1 VELGIFVPI
10 GNNGWIIST
19 NSPQYLPSFEL
30 NRSVT
35 LRAEA
40 YGFDFALSMIKLHGF
55 GGKTQ
60 FWDHNL
66 ESFTLMAALAAIT
79 KRIGIY
85 ATAATLTLPP
95 AIVARMAATIDSI
108 SGGRFG
114 INLVTGWQKAEYSQM
129 GLWPGEAHFKNRYEY
144 LGEYT
149 QIMRELWETGRSDF
163 KGRFFQMDHCVLSP
177 RPQSQVKL
185 ICAGQSEAG
194 MEFSARYADMNFCI
208 AKGTNT
214 PRAVGPTIERLH
226 AATARYGRKV
236 GAYLLLTCIIDDTDA
251 SAMAKWEHYKA
262 GADEEALAYIAAQSA
277 MDSSPTANVKQIVGG
292 EGAINLNIGT
302 FIGSPASVAQMLDE
316 LASIPGVKGV
326 LLTLDDFRE
335 GLDRFGQ
342 EVVPRMRSHKPV
354 PALA

>member
-1 VELGIFVPI
+1 
-10 GNNGWIIST
+10 
-19 NSPQYLPSFEL
+19 
-30 NRSVT
+30 
-35 LRAEA
+35 
-40 YGFDFALSMIKLHGF
+40 
-55 GGKTQ
+55 
-60 FWDHNL
+60 
-66 ESFTLMAALAAIT
+66 MAALAAIT

-251 SAMAKWEHYKA
+251 SAMAKWEHYTA
-262 GADEEALAYIAAQSA
+262 GADAAALAYIAAQSA

-335 GLDRFGQ
+335 GLDRFGR

-354 PALA
+354 PAVA